1 MTKFFETMMM
11 QQPQFMAQ
19 IQDQVQSIR
28 QIALTRSRST
38 SPDRRAEASTA
49 DRAPVASEGA
59 GVQGFSQARASPSTS
74 EVFIETPVTTQRF
87 DIGTPPHPSG
97 FGPASPGW
105 NPPVETLAC
114 GADFNPNSSET
125 PFSRGKSAINPDSFG
140 NETSRLSHG
149 FSRGL
154 PPGES
159 APNSSV

>member
-1 MTKFFETMMM
+1 ME
-11 QQPQFMAQ
+11 QQLQFMATV
-19 IQDQVQSIR
+19 QDQMQSIR
-28 QIALTRSRST
+28 QIALTRSRSA
-38 SPDRRAEASTA
+38 SPDRRAEAPMA

-74 EVFIETPVTTQRF
+74 EVFIEPPVTTQMF

-97 FGPASPGW
+97 FGPASRGW
-105 NPPVETLAC
+105 NPPAEPPAF
-114 GADFNPNSSET
+114 GNDFNMNSSET